1 MIKILLFFLDFF
13 DFFHKKK
20 IKNFLK
26 ENNIVNFNIIFD
38 IGGHKGESISFFL
51 KNFDVNKIIS
61 FEPSPTNFE
70 KLKKNT
76 LQFEKKYKNTQI
88 FLENFGIGQK
98 KEKLKLKQHSESSSS
113 TINDFNVES
122 NYLKRKNKFL
132 NLKNNFFKEVDINVI
147 TLEDYI
153 IKNDIKK
160 IDLLKIDTEGYEF
173 DVLRGLK
180 DKLSLVGFLMFEHHY
195 DDMLKKKYTFK
206 DINNLLKKYNFKK
219 IFKSRMPFRKS
230 FEYIYKNEKIT

>member
-26 ENNIVNFNIIFD
+26 ENKIVDFSIIFD
-38 IGGHKGESISFFL
+38 VGGHKGESISFFL
-51 KNFDVNKIIS
+51 KNFNVDKIIS
-61 FEPSPTNFE
+61 FEPSPINFE
-70 KLKKNT
+70 KLKINT
-76 LQFEKKYKNTQI
+76 LQFQKKYKKTQI
-88 FLENFGIGQK
+88 FIENFGIGQK

-132 NLKNNFFKEVDINVI
+132 NLKNNFFKEVDISVI
-147 TLEDYI
+147 TLDDYI
-153 IKNDIKK
+153 KKHGIQK

-173 DVLRGLK
+173 DVLRGLNN
-180 DKLSLVGFLMFEHHY
+180 KLNLVGFLMFEHHY
-195 DDMLKKKYTFK
+195 DDMLKKKYTFQ
-206 DINNLLKKYNFKK
+206 DINELLKKYNFKK

>member
-88 FLENFGIGQK
+88 LLENFGIGQK

-147 TLEDYI
+147 TLED
-153 IKNDIKK
+153 
-160 IDLLKIDTEGYEF
+160 
-173 DVLRGLK
+173 
-180 DKLSLVGFLMFEHHY
+180 
-195 DDMLKKKYTFK
+195 
-206 DINNLLKKYNFKK
+206 
-219 IFKSRMPFRKS
+219 
-230 FEYIYKNEKIT
+230 

>member
-51 KNFDVNKIIS
+51 KNFDVNRIIS

-76 LQFEKKYKNTQI
+76 LKFEKKHKNTQI
-88 FLENFGIGQK
+88 FIENFGIGQK

-132 NLKNNFFKEVDINVI
+132 NLKNNFFREVDINVI

-206 DINNLLKKYNFKK
+206 DINKLLKKYNFKK

>member
-195 DDMLKKKYTFK
+195 DDMLKKEYTFK
-206 DINNLLKKYNFKK
+206 DINKLLKKYNFKK